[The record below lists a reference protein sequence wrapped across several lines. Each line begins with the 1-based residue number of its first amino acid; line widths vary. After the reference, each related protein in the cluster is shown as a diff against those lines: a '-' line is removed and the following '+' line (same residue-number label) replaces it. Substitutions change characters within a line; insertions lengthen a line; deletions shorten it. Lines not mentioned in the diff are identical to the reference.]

1 VSRSL
6 KAHILLVLITLIW
19 GSNFVVIK
27 NALADISPLLFNAVR
42 MSLAAVV
49 LAMIFYRQLPRLGA
63 GAVRSGVLVGVFLF
77 VGNEL
82 QTTGLKYTTPS
93 KSAFLTGVSV
103 VLVPVLLAV
112 FWKRGINRL
121 TSIGVVLAFA
131 GLYLLT
137 VPASAG
143 AGLNLRS
150 MNHGDLLTL
159 GAAVVFA
166 FHIIFI
172 EHATKNHSWQ
182 QITVVQVT
190 VTALLMI
197 FTASVAEKVSVVWSP
212 RVLWGIG
219 ITGFLSLALAFAIQA
234 WAQQFTPA
242 THTALIF
249 TLEPVF
255 AWLTSF
261 LFLRERL
268 GGRSGLGAACILA
281 GLLISEEKASVE
293 SMGVSPDHAAVPAQH
308 MALCRPEPASHPSY
322 RPQ

>member
-1 VSRSL
+1 MSRSL

-27 NALADISPLLFNAVR
+27 NALADISPLFFNAVR

-49 LAMIFYRQLPRLGA
+49 LATIFYREIPRLTR
-63 GAVRSGVLVGVFLF
+63 GAVRSGCLVGMFLF
-77 VGNEL
+77 IGNEL

-137 VPASAG
+137 VPAAAG

-197 FTASVAEKVSVVWSP
+197 ITASSSHYFADSPYFAEKVSVVWSP
-212 RVLWGIG
+212 PVLWGIG

-261 LFLRERL
+261 VFLGERL
-268 GGRSGLGAACILA
+268 GGRSGLGAVCILA
-281 GLLISEEKASVE
+281 GLLISEEKASAE

-308 MALCRPEPASHPSY
+308 G
-322 RPQ
+322 

>member
-27 NALADISPLLFNAVR
+27 NALADISPLFFNAVR

-49 LAMIFYRQLPRLGA
+49 LAMVFYRELGRLTA
-63 GAVRSGVLVGVFLF
+63 GSLRSGLLVGFFLF
-77 VGNEL
+77 IGNEL
-82 QTTGLKYTTPS
+82 QTEGLKYTTPS

-103 VLVPVLLAV
+103 VLVPILLAL
-112 FWKRGINRL
+112 FWKRSLNRW
-121 TSIGVVLAFA
+121 TSVGVVLAFV

-137 VPASAG
+137 IPAIAG
-143 AGLNLRS
+143 GGLNLRS
-150 MNHGDLLTL
+150 MNHGDLLTV

-172 EHATKNHSWQ
+172 EHATRTQGWQ
-182 QITVVQVT
+182 QITVVQVA

-197 FTASVAEKVSVVWSP
+197 LTFPVAEKFYVVWSA

-261 LFLRERL
+261 IFLGERL
-268 GGRSGLGAACILA
+268 GTRAGIGAVCILA
-281 GLLISEEKASVE
+281 GLLISEEKASAE
-293 SMGVSPDHAAVPAQH
+293 SMAVSPDHAAVPSQH
-308 MALCRPEPASHPSY
+308 GE
-322 RPQ
+322 

>member
-27 NALADISPLLFNAVR
+27 NALADISPLFFNAVR
-42 MSLAAVV
+42 MSLAAAV
-49 LAMIFYRQLPRLGA
+49 LAMIFYRELPRLTA
-63 GAVRSGVLVGVFLF
+63 GAVRSGCLVGLFLF

-82 QTTGLKYTTPS
+82 QTTGLKYTTAS

-121 TSIGVVLAFA
+121 TSVGVVLAFA

-172 EHATKNHSWQ
+172 EHATQNHSWQ
-182 QITVVQVT
+182 QITVVEVA

-197 FTASVAEKVSVVWSP
+197 FTASSSHYFADHYFAEKISVVWSP

-261 LFLRERL
+261 ILVGERL

-281 GLLISEEKASVE
+281 GLLISEEKASAE

-308 MALCRPEPASHPSY
+308 G
-322 RPQ
+322 

>member
-1 VSRSL
+1 
-6 KAHILLVLITLIW
+6 
-19 GSNFVVIK
+19 
-27 NALADISPLLFNAVR
+27 

-49 LAMIFYRQLPRLGA
+49 LAAIFYRELPRLTA
-63 GAVRSGVLVGVFLF
+63 GAMRAGCLVGWLLFL
-77 VGNEL
+77 GNEL
-82 QTTGLKYTTPS
+82 QTVGLKYTTAS

-121 TSIGVVLAFA
+121 TTIGIILAFA

-159 GAAVVFA
+159 GAALVFA

-172 EHATKNHSWQ
+172 EHATQAHRWQ
-182 QITVVQVT
+182 QITVVQVA
-190 VTALLMI
+190 VTALLMMV
-197 FTASVAEKVSVVWSP
+197 TSTLGEKVSVVWSP

-234 WAQQFTPA
+234 WAQQFTPP

-261 LFLRERL
+261 IFLGERL

-281 GLLISEEKASVE
+281 GLLISEEKASAE
-293 SMGVSPDHAAVPAQH
+293 SMGVSPDHAGVPAQH
-308 MALCRPEPASHPSY
+308 G
-322 RPQ
+322 

>member
-27 NALADISPLLFNAVR
+27 NALADISPLFFNAVR
-42 MSLAAVV
+42 MSLAAAV
-49 LAMIFYRQLPRLGA
+49 LSMIFHRELPRLTP
-63 GAVRSGVLVGVFLF
+63 GAVRSGCLVGVFLF
-77 VGNEL
+77 IGNEL
-82 QTTGLKYTTPS
+82 QTTGLKYTTAS

-137 VPASAG
+137 VPATAG
-143 AGLNLRS
+143 AGLSLRS

-166 FHIIFI
+166 FHIILI
-172 EHATKNHSWQ
+172 EHATQNHRWQ
-182 QITVVQVT
+182 QITVVQVA

-197 FTASVAEKVSVVWSP
+197 FTASSSHYFAEKVSVVWSP
-212 RVLWGIG
+212 PVLWGIG
-219 ITGFLSLALAFAIQA
+219 ITGLLSLALAFAIQA

-261 LFLRERL
+261 IFLGERL

-281 GLLISEEKASVE
+281 GLLISEEKASAE

-308 MALCRPEPASHPSY
+308 G
-322 RPQ
+322 

>member
-1 VSRSL
+1 MSRSL
-6 KAHILLVLITLIW
+6 KAHILLVLIALIW

-27 NALADISPLLFNAVR
+27 NALADISPLFFNATR

-49 LAMIFYRQLPRLGA
+49 LAMIFYRELSRLTA
-63 GAVRSGVLVGVFLF
+63 GAVRSGCLVGVFLF

-82 QTTGLKYTTPS
+82 QTTGLKYTTAS

-166 FHIIFI
+166 FHIILI
-172 EHATKNHSWQ
+172 EHATQNHRWQ
-182 QITVVQVT
+182 QITVVQVA

-197 FTASVAEKVSVVWSP
+197 FTASYSHYFAEKVSVVWSA

-255 AWLTSF
+255 SWLTSF
-261 LFLRERL
+261 IFLGERL

-281 GLLISEEKASVE
+281 GLLISEEKASAE

-308 MALCRPEPASHPSY
+308 G
-322 RPQ
+322 